1 MNDLEKMKIH
11 YSSLLVCLQTEPP
24 FHIDLQLFASAEDEG
39 RTEEPSERR
48 RREEREK
55 GNVPRSTELPQA
67 IVLLASVLAFALFS
81 GFFFKKSFLM
91 FGRYFTTASRME
103 RFGIE
108 ELNNL
113 FRNAVDDIFILLL
126 PVAGV
131 AFLFAIAGNIVQ
143 VGFLFA
149 PRALAFNFNK
159 IVPNLKRVLPSR
171 QTFFNLGKSLLK
183 VLIVGWI
190 SYIIISMDFYKILM
204 TGDLGIKGALKLLS
218 IASLKIFLVSGILFF
233 GISILDFYYQRYEF
247 EESLKMTPSEAKQ
260 ELKETEGDK
269 TYLNRRRQMVREF
282 IRKGMLQRVPK
293 ADVVVVNP
301 THYSVALSYD
311 PNIHYAPVV
320 VAKGVDELALLIRNL
335 AKKHNVPI
343 IEDKLTARLLYEEV
357 EVDQTIPAKF
367 FRAVS
372 VIIAKLDKY
381 RRIA

>member
-1 MNDLEKMKIH
+1 MNLQENIH
-11 YSSLLVCLQTEPP
+11 ISIQENQFKNPKFP
-24 FHIDLQLFASAEDEG
+24 FHIDLQLFATAEDEG

-55 GNVPRSTELPQA
+55 GNVPRSSELPQA
-67 IVLLASVLAFALFS
+67 IVLLSSVLALALLS
-81 GFFFKKSFLM
+81 GFLFRKSFLM
-91 FGRYFTTASRME
+91 FAKYFTSASKYE

-108 ELNNL
+108 ELNYL
-113 FRNAVDDIFILLL
+113 FRNAVDDIFVLFL

-131 AFLFAIAGNIVQ
+131 AFLFSIAGNVVQ
-143 VGFLFA
+143 IGFLFA
-149 PRALAFNFNK
+149 PRALSFNFNK

-171 QTFFNLGKSLLK
+171 QTFFNLGKALIK
-183 VLIVGWI
+183 VLVVGWI
-190 SYIIISMDFYKILM
+190 SYIIISLDFYRILM
-204 TGDLGIKGALKLLS
+204 TGDVGIKGALKLLS
-218 IASLKIFLVSGILFF
+218 IASLKIFLASGILFL

-260 ELKETEGDK
+260 ELKESEGDK

-311 PNIHYAPVV
+311 PAIHYAPVV

-335 AKKHNVPI
+335 AKRHNVPI
-343 IEDKLTARLLYEEV
+343 VEDRITARLLYEEV
-357 EVDQTIPAKF
+357 EIDQVIPAKF

-381 RRIA
+381 RRVA